1 MHVDIAAA
9 RALVMDVAARFDR
22 GEDIST
28 EAAMCKYLGLEMVG
42 RVTDHS
48 IRIHGGVGYSEAYP
62 IEQMYR
68 DARGMWFEEGT
79 AEIQKTVIA
88 QGLIKSW
95 KPKLPANFYG
105 PDPSQDSTEFA
116 VQ

>member
-1 MHVDIAAA
+1 
-9 RALVMDVAARFDR
+9 
-22 GEDIST
+22 
-28 EAAMCKYLGLEMVG
+28 
-42 RVTDHS
+42 
-48 IRIHGGVGYSEAYP
+48 
-62 IEQMYR
+62 MYR